1 MPDNFKW
8 LRLTAKDRERLSR
21 TVYTNFNLAGREL
34 QTSSTAWQVLPVTR
48 NLTFLRKAFP
58 NN

>member
-34 QTSSTAWQVLPVTR
+34 DLPR
-48 NLTFLRKAFP
+48 RPGKFS
-58 NN
+58 